1 VSGKDAAHTTPIV
14 DDHPLFREG
23 LARLFASEPDFE
35 MIAQCSTSAEALEVL
50 SRSTVDVV
58 LLDFEPGGEQGNH
71 FIASAR
77 QSGYTGRILMV
88 TAGMSAKESSAA
100 LKLGASGILL
110 KHSSPSTLANAVR
123 LVAQGELWV
132 DQKVIQQMADA
143 LQGDQ
148 QSLPRTF
155 TKREDQV
162 LRGVFEG
169 LINKEIAA
177 KIGMSEDSVKA
188 TLKQLFLKTGARTR
202 SQLVLIALE
211 ESFLVNKKLL
221 NPGSLTF
228 FFQS

>member
-1 VSGKDAAHTTPIV
+1 MPLKQITGELVGTQRIRLLLV

-23 LARLFASEPDFE
+23 LVRLLAAEPDFE
-35 MIAQCSTSAEALEVL
+35 MVAQCGTATEGLQVL
-50 SRSTVDVV
+50 GRSDINVV
-58 LLDFEPGGEQGNH
+58 LLDFDLGDEQGNH
-71 FIASAR
+71 FISSAR

-88 TAGMSAKESSAA
+88 TAGMSAKESSVA

-110 KHSSPSTLANAVR
+110 KHNSPGTLANAIR

-132 DQKVIQQMADA
+132 DQKIIQQMADS

-148 QSLPRTF
+148 QRLPRTL
-155 TKREDQV
+155 TQREDQV

-177 KIGMSEDSVKA
+177 TIGVSEDSVKA

-211 ESFLVNKKLL
+211 GSFK
-221 NPGSLTF
+221 SR
-228 FFQS
+228 